1 VGTKAL
7 DYYNPPTVVA
17 IGGLRAKVKSAR
29 LFASGKKVD
38 FVQDDI
44 SVRFTG
50 LPHDAPDQPVTV
62 IEAECDSEPIIDS
75 GYVRK
80 ERPRA
85 GVGISG

>member
-7 DYYNPPTVVA
+7 EYYRPPTVVA
-17 IGGLRAKVKSAR
+17 IGGLRSKVKGAR

-44 SVRFTG
+44 SARFTG
-50 LPHDAPDQPVTV
+50 LPYDAPDQPVTV
-62 IEAECDSEPIIDS
+62 IEVECESEPIVES
-75 GYVRK
+75 EYVRR

-85 GVGISG
+85 GVGT